1 MRITGGSV
9 ETDLGARLKGYGFE
23 VIVATDCTVKEM
35 EKQLKAFR
43 TLLDTHQI
51 GLFFFAGHGMQ
62 IEGSNYL
69 LALDTD
75 MDSETDAKHS
85 SLSLDKVV
93 DVMAKS

>member
-51 GLFFFAGHGMQ
+51 GLFEPSHVCRRLVGLSYAAM
-62 IEGSNYL
+62 SC
-69 LALDTD
+69 
-75 MDSETDAKHS
+75 S
-85 SLSLDKVV
+85 SS
-93 DVMAKS
+93 MA